1 MCVWGGGG
9 WGVEVEVAVKEGR
22 TYLDVK
28 YPSVRKLP
36 RGCPEINQCDDTTM
50 APCIFRYKGS
60 QGSNGSCCSL
70 VGLLLVPP
78 VVCAAALAA
87 TGAGEKLIIATIF

>member
-1 MCVWGGGG
+1 MGG
-9 WGVEVEVAVKEGR
+9 EMEVAVKEGR

-36 RGCPEINQCDDTTM
+36 RGCPEIHQRDNTTM
-50 APCIFRYKGS
+50 ALCRFRYKGF
-60 QGSNGSCCSL
+60 QGFDRSCCSFL
-70 VGLLLVPP
+70 GLLLVPP